1 MIAGTSNNSIKIG
14 LKTSFLDG
22 FLSSSSK
29 LAPDFMLARK
39 LFCDL
44 CRSPL
49 VERLGV
55 RKWWKFSS
63 QIKVIIKICL
73 GKSEI
78 FDFIRHCSVDSEIK
92 APSEIVGNIFS
103 ESEQES

>member
-39 LFCDL
+39 LFCGL
-44 CRSPL
+44 CCSPL
-49 VERLGV
+49 VERLEV

-63 QIKVIIKICL
+63 QIKVIIKIRL
-73 GKSEI
+73 GKSGI
-78 FDFIRHCSVDSEIK
+78 FQSFKYLLK
-92 APSEIVGNIFS
+92 APSEILGKIFS

>member
-29 LAPDFMLARK
+29 LAPAFMLAQE

-44 CRSPL
+44 YRSPL
-49 VERLGV
+49 VDRLGV

-63 QIKVIIKICL
+63 QIN
-73 GKSEI
+73 
-78 FDFIRHCSVDSEIK
+78 FIRHCSVDSEIK